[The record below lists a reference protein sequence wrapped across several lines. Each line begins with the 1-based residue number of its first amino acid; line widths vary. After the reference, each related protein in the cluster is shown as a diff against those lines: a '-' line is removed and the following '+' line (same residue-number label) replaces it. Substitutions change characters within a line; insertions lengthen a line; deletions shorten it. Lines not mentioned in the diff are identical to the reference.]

1 MPSSGGFCSGTLP
14 AISATQCVQTQCIWR
29 MCAGLEG
36 NSFFLKI
43 ETSNARPVRVPPH
56 LARTLPRTKLTRI
69 IKFCFSRVMRRAN
82 EELHGTLKKARKE
95 VTSTRRKLGE
105 VVMKQEEKSKK
116 TIERLKVIIFYVIYV
131 YLAYL

>member
-1 MPSSGGFCSGTLP
+1 M
-14 AISATQCVQTQCIWR
+14 R
-29 MCAGLEG
+29 AGLEG

-69 IKFCFSRVMRRAN
+69 IKFFLRVMRRAN

>member
-1 MPSSGGFCSGTLP
+1 
-14 AISATQCVQTQCIWR
+14 
-29 MCAGLEG
+29 
-36 NSFFLKI
+36 
-43 ETSNARPVRVPPH
+43 
-56 LARTLPRTKLTRI
+56 
-69 IKFCFSRVMRRAN
+69 MRRAN
-82 EELHGTLKKARKE
+82 AELHGTLKKARKE